1 MLDMKYPSLVKSIAG
16 EILTRAVSGAE
27 QLTGV
32 KLLSPGLVVLPGT
45 GVVWCGLWTRTDKLG
60 GRL

>member
-45 GVVWCGLWTRTDKLG
+45 GRRGLVWSVDTDG
-60 GRL
+60 